1 MSQGPDAARGA
12 GTLPPL
18 QLRVR
23 LLWIRHGLSCA
34 NVLNACS
41 VKEDNVA
48 EARTAKSLPFLFAS
62 FCHISYYCNIMSY
75 LIYIIHH
82 IISHVISYLISHI
95 WRRPP
100 SSSAINKCSS
110 HCRHWCLSW
119 IKLCTLAVAKSDFSQ
134 MPLVKSKWLL
144 YPSVL
149 LEFLVGSSWIKLV
162 KLMKLDEADGISIFK
177 CSQSNVVHSSW
188 SFYLRQRLWLG
199 CRADREWWVCIV
211 FQPMDVVWQIPKEN
225 S

>member
-75 LIYIIHH
+75 LLYIIHH

-134 MPLVKSKWLL
+134 MPLVKSQYGCCIQVSYWILL
-144 YPSVL
+144 VEVWRL
-149 LEFLVGSSWIKLV
+149 DQVGSSWIKLV
-162 KLMKLDEADGISIFK
+162 KLDEAWWSWWNIYFQMFTEQR
-177 CSQSNVVHSSW
+177 CS
-188 SFYLRQRLWLG
+188 
-199 CRADREWWVCIV
+199 
-211 FQPMDVVWQIPKEN
+211 
-225 S
+225 